1 MSMKKCSILL
11 VATSVIMAG
20 CNNSIEVVPEV
31 ENEDVTATIEQ
42 PDVLTTKGLSYS
54 DGALKFVWEA
64 GDQVMVYGTSTS
76 FIFNV
81 TEGGSDVTKLESPD
95 FTLNDKVTYY
105 TFSPVVGTLSEAKK
119 TALNVSFEGQR
130 QVANSDTKHLRL
142 NQYACATATVENNA
156 VNFQFKNQVSWIVYS
171 VTFPEAVIGAKSV
184 TISASEGTPFVL
196 NGTLDATNAVSE
208 KGLKTSI
215 TIGKKASELTLA
227 LGEESGNGIDL
238 TAGETLNAFFTIHP
252 VDLTGKTITF
262 TVKDAEGNTLATNN
276 FVGRVINRNACAAFN
291 EKSTKPEDAVSV
303 DGVNYATIKDAI
315 ANVSNGGVITVN
327 SDLREG
333 GLFVPAGDKEFTI
346 DLSGH
351 TFISAAPLAGSSGTE
366 NQALHLEKGNTITI
380 KNGIIAAADG
390 LENIKFIIQNYSNL
404 TLENVT
410 IDAANL
416 NYPGQVLYAISNNCG
431 NVLLSGN
438 TSIINVPAGA
448 VALDACKYA
457 SYEKPLVTFATTGT
471 IGGEI
476 ELSGGD
482 IKLDADLNITQPI
495 VGRYKGVSDINLGGK
510 TLTAPK
516 IAVLNED
523 ATLTVHDGNI
533 VSEKHLGVMVGSNTK
548 TDITNCSV
556 SGLEGAVGTGKATG
570 ATININ
576 GGTYT
581 ATDNAVIAGNGSKRE
596 GEPNNIT
603 IEGGTFKGLIKTTG
617 YIACGIYAP
626 WKDIITVNGGDFEIT
641 NGVGVLCRGGKVS
654 INGGSFKTDG
664 TVTGWVG
671 DNKNQ
676 IACKTLVLDKAA
688 QYPDYENAEII
699 VNGGKYSDDAC
710 ASFLDETHIISVSS
724 NKKIYTVGEIKI
736 GLNGTYYNSLQ
747 AAIDASSDGNSLTFY
762 SNVTTTSVTIPAG
775 KHLTFNLNGKTVSV
789 KGNSTGCIILDGDLI
804 IKGSGSFVDVNGDG
818 DLFEVHDAT
827 LTVDE
832 GCKAIFQSSLSCVKM
847 SSASAKLVINGG
859 KWKSGEV
866 NAKYLTINKGEEGK
880 NSQIIV
886 KGGAFYKFD
895 PAIPSAENPQDNW
908 VADGYTSYQDGDWYK
923 VITVVEKNTL
933 DVEKNLSVKGASVSE
948 NVDVNCITAGANA
961 TLLLEKGAVI
971 NGYGQ
976 VSGSAR
982 EVIMSSRGLNIEG
995 SGKIVADIPND
1006 VKQCAA
1012 LRVGGGVVNI
1022 YDGVT
1027 LEGGSGNSGNY
1038 AIRIIS
1044 GTVNIYGGYFHS
1056 SNTSAT
1062 KEGASEVIY
1071 LESAWAASSKPS
1083 LNIHGGVFETDGNAS
1098 YLINCQD
1105 CYKSKCSIKI
1115 MGGTFVGFD
1124 PANNT
1129 ADGPNTNYV
1138 ADGYK
1143 STKTIYNGKDAW
1155 VVTKI
1160 E

>member
-1 MSMKKCSILL
+1 M
-11 VATSVIMAG
+11 
-20 CNNSIEVVPEV
+20 
-31 ENEDVTATIEQ
+31 
-42 PDVLTTKGLSYS
+42 
-54 DGALKFVWEA
+54 
-64 GDQVMVYGTSTS
+64 
-76 FIFNV
+76 
-81 TEGGSDVTKLESPD
+81 
-95 FTLNDKVTYY
+95 
-105 TFSPVVGTLSEAKK
+105 
-119 TALNVSFEGQR
+119 
-130 QVANSDTKHLRL
+130 
-142 NQYACATATVENNA
+142 
-156 VNFQFKNQVSWIVYS
+156 
-171 VTFPEAVIGAKSV
+171 
-184 TISASEGTPFVL
+184 
-196 NGTLDATNAVSE
+196 
-208 KGLKTSI
+208 
-215 TIGKKASELTLA
+215 
-227 LGEESGNGIDL
+227 
-238 TAGETLNAFFTIHP
+238 
-252 VDLTGKTITF
+252 
-262 TVKDAEGNTLATNN
+262 
-276 FVGRVINRNACAAFN
+276 
-291 EKSTKPEDAVSV
+291 
-303 DGVNYATIKDAI
+303 
-315 ANVSNGGVITVN
+315 
-327 SDLREG
+327 
-333 GLFVPAGDKEFTI
+333 
-346 DLSGH
+346 
-351 TFISAAPLAGSSGTE
+351 
-366 NQALHLEKGNTITI
+366 
-380 KNGIIAAADG
+380 
-390 LENIKFIIQNYSNL
+390 
-404 TLENVT
+404 
-410 IDAANL
+410 
-416 NYPGQVLYAISNNCG
+416 
-431 NVLLSGN
+431 
-438 TSIINVPAGA
+438 
-448 VALDACKYA
+448 
-457 SYEKPLVTFATTGT
+457 
-471 IGGEI
+471 
-476 ELSGGD
+476 
-482 IKLDADLNITQPI
+482 
-495 VGRYKGVSDINLGGK
+495 
-510 TLTAPK
+510 
-516 IAVLNED
+516 
-523 ATLTVHDGNI
+523 
-533 VSEKHLGVMVGSNTK
+533 
-548 TDITNCSV
+548 
-556 SGLEGAVGTGKATG
+556 
-570 ATININ
+570 
-576 GGTYT
+576 
-581 ATDNAVIAGNGSKRE
+581 
-596 GEPNNIT
+596 
-603 IEGGTFKGLIKTTG
+603 
-617 YIACGIYAP
+617 
-626 WKDIITVNGGDFEIT
+626 
-641 NGVGVLCRGGKVS
+641 
-654 INGGSFKTDG
+654 
-664 TVTGWVG
+664 
-671 DNKNQ
+671 
-676 IACKTLVLDKAA
+676 
-688 QYPDYENAEII
+688 
-699 VNGGKYSDDAC
+699 
-710 ASFLDETHIISVSS
+710 DETHIISVSS

-933 DVEKNLSVKGASVSE
+933 DVEKKLSVKGASVSE